1 MTGAWLGEGRPAN
14 DWRSR
19 SVHNRVAFQK
29 VMQSVSLG
37 RREQTVGRNREYE
50 IHEDGNT
57 VKT

>member
-1 MTGAWLGEGRPAN
+1 
-14 DWRSR
+14 
-19 SVHNRVAFQK
+19 
-29 VMQSVSLG
+29 MQSVSLG